1 VCPSGSIGG
10 VEGCSAVVNDW
21 TSGIADTS
29 RNRLL
34 LWGGGHNGYAGNEVY
49 ALDLNNLQIELL
61 DQPTIPQQTSVEAYN
76 DGTPSAR
83 HTYGGLSYLPATN
96 GRTKDYMYSVCGGN
110 FSPNGGTT
118 YPPLSTATWLLDL
131 HQLEANG
138 PTLTGAG
145 QIPYPSN
152 TTVAPPAWIRMDPL
166 NGTPL
171 PQQYSYQYQCFSDYD
186 PVGDSVWLW
195 DQSNYLWKYAPST
208 NTMTQMG
215 YTYGINSYTTALVDY
230 VHHLYLL
237 IGGGG
242 AWQADLT
249 QTTPTLTEIDSS
261 MTGCSAMI
269 SQGYPGL
276 AYDPVQDAVVSW
288 IAGTNN
294 VIVYNTTTKTC
305 TTQTYATGPSGLTV
319 TNGISGH
326 FRYFPALGVF
336 ALLTNY
342 QQNAWVLRMT
352 AAAGTAGSGPVISA
366 LSVASITTTSAVVN
380 WSTDVASTTQVE
392 YGTSTAYGNLT
403 TLNTSLVTSHSQ
415 ALTGLTAGTL
425 YHYRVHSKNSSGVES
440 VSSDSTFT
448 TSTQKTTPPTVSITA
463 PAPNA
468 TVSSTVT
475 VSAAASGSA
484 GIASVQ
490 FILDGANLGPAVT
503 ASPYQTTWNTSTATN
518 GTHLL
523 TAVALD
529 TAGNSATSAPI
540 SVNVNNAGA
549 TNALADFQD
558 RCAAPGVIVCQGFD
572 DASVFVP
579 MTNQA
584 PGGTGLYPDGTGGYS
599 KSTMDTTITASGAGS
614 LKFEIDP
621 YTGANV
627 AGAFRQMFSPS
638 PSGAV
643 PSNVQCFGPDPGCS
657 PTFYVQYRFRISPEM
672 VNQDWGDP
680 SNNTNWKFSIFHWS
694 SKTCGSVELTSIDY
708 YQTGSPI
715 MYTDC
720 GGRGL
725 FTNPWPNL
733 TWNNSTPPYLTQQ
746 GDTSTTGYNCPY
758 GNITNPDCFFFTTNT
773 WMTFYWKITVGAW
786 GTPTSTIQAWVSPGP
801 GQPLNE
807 WVNLSNFTLNYDT
820 LGEDYNSVELL
831 NYMTGKD
838 ASLNHPVAYSWYD
851 EVIVSTQA
859 IAAPKY

>member
-1 VCPSGSIGG
+1 M
-10 VEGCSAVVNDW
+10 DKMF
-21 TSGIADTS
+21 
-29 RNRLL
+29 
-34 LWGGGHNGYAGNEVY
+34 GHFF
-49 ALDLNNLQIELL
+49 
-61 DQPTIPQQTSVEAYN
+61 
-76 DGTPSAR
+76 GTFPC
-83 HTYGGLSYLPATN
+83 GPLPA
-96 GRTKDYMYSVCGGN
+96 
-110 FSPNGGTT
+110 SPN
-118 YPPLSTATWLLDL
+118 YVPTWLLDL
-131 HQLEANG
+131 PTLISNG
-138 PTLTGAG
+138 PSDTGAG
-145 QIPYPSN
+145 PPPSW
-152 TTVAPPAWIRMDPL
+152 VEQDPV
-166 NGTPL
+166 NGTVVVKDCCN
-171 PQQYSYQYQCFSDYD
+171 YQSFADYD
-186 PVGDSVWLW
+186 PNTDAVYFFD
-195 DQSNYLWKYAPST
+195 DADFWKYKPQT
-208 NTMTQMG
+208 NTMTQLQ
-215 YTYGINSYTTALVDY
+215 YQYGVTAYPNAVVDY
-230 VHHLYLL
+230 GHKVFLL
-237 IGGGG
+237 IGGGQ
-242 AWQADLT
+242 AWKADLT
-249 QTTPTLTEIDSS
+249 QASPTLAEIDSQLS
-261 MTGCSAMI
+261 GCSSLVSA
-269 SQGYPGL
+269 GYPGL
-276 AYDPVQDAVVSW
+276 AYDPVQNAVIGWLGGNSVYVF
-288 IAGTNN
+288 N
-294 VIVYNTTTKTC
+294 VASLSC
-305 TTQTYATGPSGLTV
+305 TTQTFPNGPSAAQ
-319 TNGISGH
+319 TNGTFGRW
-326 FRYFPALGVF
+326 RYFPGLGVF
-336 ALLTNY
+336 ALVNDW

-468 TVSSTVT
+468 TVSGTVT

-503 ASPYQTTWNTSTATN
+503 ASPYQTTWDTSTATN
-518 GTHLL
+518 GTHVL

-540 SVNVNNAGA
+540 SINVNNAGA
-549 TNALADFQD
+549 TNALADFQA

-614 LKFEIDP
+614 LKFEIDT

-680 SNNTNWKFSIFHWS
+680 SGNTSWKFSIFHWS
-694 SKTCGSVELTSIDY
+694 SKTCGSVELTSTNN
-708 YQTGSPI
+708 YQSGSPI

-733 TWNNSTPPYLTQQ
+733 TWNNGTPPYLTQQ